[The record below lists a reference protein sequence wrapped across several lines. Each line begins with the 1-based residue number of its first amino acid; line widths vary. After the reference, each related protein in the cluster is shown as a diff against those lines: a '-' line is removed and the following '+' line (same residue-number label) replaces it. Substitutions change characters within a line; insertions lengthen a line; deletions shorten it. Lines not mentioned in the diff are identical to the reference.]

1 MVIYIVAIGLALH
14 GLVHALG
21 FAAAWRLG
29 AVSAVSATPS
39 LVSIAEGSPLARI
52 LGLLWLGVALTF
64 VVAAGGLVA
73 TTSWW
78 RIVTASAAVLSL
90 VLCVAWWN
98 NAKAGMALD
107 VAILIGLVATIVFY
121 RSETAS

>member
-1 MVIYIVAIGLALH
+1 MVTYIVAIGLALH

-29 AVSAVSATPS
+29 AVSAVSTTPS
-39 LVSIAEGSPLARI
+39 LVSIAEGSPLTRI
-52 LGLLWLGVALTF
+52 LGLLWLCAALIF

-73 TTSWW
+73 TTTWW
-78 RIVTASAAVLSL
+78 RIVAASAAVLSL

-98 NAKAGMALD
+98 DAKAGAALD
-107 VAILIGLVATIVFY
+107 VAILIGLVATFVFS
-121 RSETAS
+121 RTETAS